1 MRTVWVTALIRT
13 MASAICSVQRMP
25 ECDQPAV
32 GEVFVIAHAGAVKVV
47 GDSLRHFAFGSPE
60 GAFW

>member
-1 MRTVWVTALIRT
+1 
-13 MASAICSVQRMP
+13 MP